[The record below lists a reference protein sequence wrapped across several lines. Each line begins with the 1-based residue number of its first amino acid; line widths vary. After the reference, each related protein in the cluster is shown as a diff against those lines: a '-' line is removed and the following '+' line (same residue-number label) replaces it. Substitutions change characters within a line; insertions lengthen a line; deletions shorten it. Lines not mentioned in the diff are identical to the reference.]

1 MRRIYKNKKE
11 GKLGGI
17 CSGIGDYLDID
28 PVIIRLIF
36 IFSVFVWGS
45 GILIYIVLWAI
56 IPTNPNPSNKAA
68 PAKIDRNN
76 TLLVVG
82 FIVVSIFVVGCFI
95 QNSFWMV
102 DIRTDHRINADG
114 KQYDSMLREKCAK
127 MREDIDAR
135 ERDVDSDKKKDIF
148 DKCIEKGAMKH
159 KNLNEKRM
167 MKRDRNPIL
176 PFIAGA
182 IFVIVIM
189 QFVKKK

>member
-17 CSGIGDYLDID
+17 CSGIGDYLDMD

-45 GILIYIVLWAI
+45 GILIYIILWAI

-148 DKCIEKGAMKH
+148 DKCIEKGSMKH
-159 KNLNEKRM
+159 NNLNEKRM

-189 QFVKKK
+189 QFMKKK

>member
-17 CSGIGDYLDID
+17 CSGIGDYLDMD

-45 GILIYIVLWAI
+45 GILIYIILWAI

-148 DKCIEKGAMKH
+148 DKCIKKGSMKH
-159 KNLNEKRM
+159 NNLNEKRM

-189 QFVKKK
+189 QFMKKK

>member
-1 MRRIYKNKKE
+1 MKRIYKNKKE
-11 GKLGGI
+11 GKLGGV
-17 CSGIGDYLDID
+17 CSGVGDYLDID

-36 IFSVFVWGS
+36 VFSVFVWGS
-45 GILIYIVLWAI
+45 GILIYIILWAI

-102 DIRTDHRINADG
+102 YIRTDHRINADS

-127 MREDIDAR
+127 MREDIDAK
-135 ERDVDSDKKKDIF
+135 ERDVDSNKKKDIF
-148 DKCIEKGAMKH
+148 DKCIKKGSMKH
-159 KNLNEKRM
+159 NNLNEKRM

-189 QFVKKK
+189 QFMKKK

>member
-45 GILIYIVLWAI
+45 GILIYIILWAI

-135 ERDVDSDKKKDIF
+135 KGDVDSDKNKDIF
-148 DKCIEKGAMKH
+148 DKCIKKGAMKH